1 MFVETIGFGPNKA
14 TTTEKSKLFKQ
25 DFSFLFFWGLNQLL
39 NFPSVSFFSHPFIH
53 PFQEMEF
60 CMEERALKSSVRG
73 ELTMQKSNQCVVF
86 DDLLCQNGAVAGEDF
101 SVDCFFDFTNG
112 EFENEEENSAFIFSK
127 EQSVA
132 VADDDSNSN
141 SSSFSFDSVLTN
153 ELSVPDEEIAGLE
166 WVSQLMDDTVPELQ
180 FSCPVF
186 KQQSQ
191 SQAKARFEPEPE
203 AVFVKTPCFSLPVP
217 CKSRSKRAKPTGKTW
232 SVGSIPLSE
241 SLSSTTVSSSSSAS
255 SGFSM
260 TSAPVLK
267 TELSDDFPEPPT
279 KKQRRKPGVQVG
291 GGNAF
296 QRRCS
301 HCQVQKTPQWRT
313 GPHGAKTLCNACG
326 VRYKSGRLFPEY
338 RPACSPTF
346 SGDIHSNSHRK
357 VLEMRR
363 KKESAGGKESDE
375 LTRMIPSF

>member
-1 MFVETIGFGPNKA
+1 
-14 TTTEKSKLFKQ
+14 
-25 DFSFLFFWGLNQLL
+25 
-39 NFPSVSFFSHPFIH
+39 
-53 PFQEMEF
+53 MEF

-73 ELTMQKSNQCVVF
+73 ELTMQKNNQHAVF
-86 DDLLCQNGAVAGEDF
+86 DDLLCLNGAVPGEDF

-112 EFENEEENSAFIFSK
+112 EFDNEENSGFILSQ
-127 EQSVA
+127 EQRL
-132 VADDDSNSN
+132 ADDDSNSN

-166 WVSQLMDDTVPELQ
+166 WVSQFVDDSVPELH
-180 FSCPVF
+180 FPCPVF
-186 KQQSQ
+186 KE
-191 SQAKARFEPEPE
+191 SQAKARFESSSAP
-203 AVFVKTPCFSLPVP
+203 VFVKTPCFSSPVP
-217 CKSRSKRAKPTGKTW
+217 SKSRSKRAKPTGKAW
-232 SVGSIPLSE
+232 PVGSLPLSE
-241 SLSSTTVSSSSSAS
+241 SSSSTTASSSSSAS

-260 TSAPVLK
+260 TSALVLK
-267 TELSDDFPEPPT
+267 TELTNDFSEQPT
-279 KKQRRKPGVQVG
+279 KKQRKKPGVQASG
-291 GGNAF
+291 GSAF

-313 GPHGAKTLCNACG
+313 GPLGAKTLCNACG

-346 SGDIHSNSHRK
+346 SGDVHSNSHRK

-363 KKESAGGKESDE
+363 KKEVAEGKVSDE

>member
-1 MFVETIGFGPNKA
+1 
-14 TTTEKSKLFKQ
+14 
-25 DFSFLFFWGLNQLL
+25 
-39 NFPSVSFFSHPFIH
+39 
-53 PFQEMEF
+53 MEF

-73 ELTMQKSNQCVVF
+73 ELTMQKNNQCVVF
-86 DDLLCQNGAVAGEDF
+86 DDLLCLNGAVAGEDF

-112 EFENEEENSAFIFSK
+112 EFENEEENSASIFSQ
-127 EQSVA
+127 EQRVA

-166 WVSQLMDDTVPELQ
+166 WVSQFVDDTVPELQ

-186 KQQSQ
+186 KQESENP
-191 SQAKARFEPEPE
+191 AKARFESETEP
-203 AVFVKTPCFSLPVP
+203 VFVKTPCFSLPVP
-217 CKSRSKRAKPTGKTW
+217 SKSRSKRAKSTGKTW
-232 SVGSIPLSE
+232 SVGSMPLSE
-241 SLSSTTVSSSSSAS
+241 SLTSTTASSSSSVS

-260 TSAPVLK
+260 TSAPVLI
-267 TELSDDFPEPPT
+267 TELSNDFAEPPT
-279 KKQRRKPGVQVG
+279 KKQRRKPGVRVS

-313 GPHGAKTLCNACG
+313 GPDGAKTLCNACG
-326 VRYKSGRLFPEY
+326 VRFKSGRLFPEY

-363 KKESAGGKESDE
+363 KKESAEGKESDE